1 MLNLMPGKSPAEL
14 LIYEFNRNLQNRIV
28 PESGD
33 LAVLRKKA
41 RQGNPFPLIAFQW
54 PDLIIKSDKEAKFF
68 KGEIGNA
75 DDPCLR
81 LDFWQRDII
90 AAAFDKSIGE
100 VFVKGCTGA
109 GKGACF
115 ALVMNLLFDVF
126 NPCRIHIT
134 SETFSHAQ
142 TNLFGEFAT
151 WRKSMAQPAVGRLLG
166 GSLVGEERHYVM
178 ILNPTPYGRGESFSG
193 LHSEMTVFFFD
204 EASALPQIHYEMALK
219 NGKKI
224 FAASNPRITE
234 GMFRDA
240 YRPLRGQGTK
250 AECDERENTTGVCL
264 GRIKKRLCVSV
275 PGNDCLNVRHGRLRD
290 PVAPRRG
297 IEINGKKYGPAE
309 FISDEDYE
317 SVKVLIPNQ
326 IDLSQYQNILDTSK
340 EQWEIECY
348 AHAKFPGENPIRQ
361 VILPSWL
368 PFHIDAA
375 RTITP
380 DVTAFGL
387 DVARSESGDNT
398 ELTAGGIKG
407 VASIDKWKSNSNTYH
422 VQKILRIAR
431 NKFGIDLRSGENPI
445 SIDMGGRYGAGVSDR
460 LKQLGVWV
468 IEFIPAGRA
477 LVYPQLYSNQ
487 RAEWYCLLSRRLDPA
502 DNWTG
507 IPFVLPDDMGLH
519 EELCSPLKI
528 PQSGGTRIGL
538 ENKEDI
544 KKRLGRSP
552 DSADSVVCFWRA
564 VFEQHNLLE
573 KMNERTDNMML
584 SSSAGGEGD
593 EIEDLDANEFGEL
606 NEHDEI
612 ELPPPSMTIT
622 QDDHFAEIMDALG
635 AAPDDLK
642 SKKSYT
648 EDDKDDSEE
657 GEQEPSLFERL
668 LRMFED

>member
-1 MLNLMPGKSPAEL
+1 VFDLLPGKSPAEL
-14 LIYEFNRNLQNRIV
+14 LIHEFSRNVQNRIV
-28 PESGD
+28 PDSGD
-33 LAVLRKKA
+33 IAILRSKAKK
-41 RQGNPFPLIAFQW
+41 GNPFPLIAFQW
-54 PDLIIKSDKEAKFF
+54 PELLIKSDSEAKFF
-68 KGEIGNA
+68 KGEIGSV

-115 ALVMNLLFDVF
+115 AVVVNLLFDVF
-126 NPCRIHIT
+126 DPCRINIT
-134 SETFSHAQ
+134 SETSTHAQ
-142 TNLFGEFAT
+142 KNLFGEFAV
-151 WRKSMAQPAVGRLLG
+151 WRTKMVQPAAGRLLATELAD
-166 GSLVGEERHYVM
+166 SERHYVT
-178 ILNPTPYGRGESFSG
+178 ILNPSPYGRGESFSG
-193 LHSEMTVFFFD
+193 MHSEMTVFFFD
-204 EASALPQIHYEMALK
+204 EASAIPEVHYENALK
-219 NGKKI
+219 NAKKI

-234 GMFRDA
+234 GMFRDG

-250 AECDERENTTGVCL
+250 AECDERENTTGICL
-264 GRIKKRLCVSV
+264 GRLKKRLCVSV

-317 SVKVLIPNQ
+317 NVKVLIPNQ

-368 PFHIDAA
+368 PFHVDAA
-375 RTITP
+375 RLTTP
-380 DVTAFGL
+380 KVTAFGL

-398 ELTAGGIKG
+398 ELTAGGIEG
-407 VASIDKWKSNSNTYH
+407 VAVIDKWKSNSNTYH

-445 SIDMGGRYGAGVSDR
+445 CIEMGGGYGAGVSDR

-477 LVYPQLYSNQ
+477 LVYPQLYVNQ
-487 RAEWYCLLSRRLDPA
+487 RTEWYCLLSRRLDPA

-507 IPFVLPDDMGLH
+507 IPFVLPNDMALH
-519 EELCSPLKI
+519 EELCSPMKI

-538 ENKEDI
+538 EGKEDI

-564 VFEQHNLLE
+564 VFEQHDLLE
-573 KMNERTDNMML
+573 KMNERTDNLML
-584 SSSAGGEGD
+584 SSLAGGEGD
-593 EIEDLDANEFGEL
+593 DVEDSQGSEFGEVDE
-606 NEHDEI
+606 NDEI
-612 ELPPPSMTIT
+612 ELPPPSMTLS

-635 AAPDDLK
+635 GSPDVPKDEV
-642 SKKSYT
+642 S
-648 EDDKDDSEE
+648 DDDDDDDDDDE
-657 GEQEPSLFERL
+657 GPSMFERISK
-668 LRMFED
+668 MFGD